1 MKKKDIY
8 LVFRFTGDNEIG
20 IEEFSKFLDN
30 TSKYLYSVKQDV
42 GKDIKLK
49 TKVVA
54 IEKGSFIINIL
65 PEITLVTSLIV
76 PLIEDTRQFIELVS
90 KIFSLIDFLRGKMYK
105 EITPTSITNYYG
117 ETTIINEVTYNIFKD
132 MDNQTF
138 KSVEKFIEDIP
149 EKRELEIYDSVSNVK
164 TVINDKNRGYFIN
177 NQRLEDDD
185 TVIVNLSE
193 KQTVIV
199 RKPALDM
206 SSKWTIHT
214 DRSIQAEIED
224 EEFSNLVKNGDISFS
239 NGMKLVVDIE
249 TTSYPNNEK
258 VKPTYIIKK
267 VHLNYKQQ
275 KLDI

>member
-1 MKKKDIY
+1 MKKDDIY

-30 TSKYLYSVKQDV
+30 TSKYLYSIKQDV

-54 IEKGSFIINIL
+54 IEKGSFIVNIL
-65 PEITLVTSLIV
+65 PEISFVAGLIL
-76 PLIEDTRQFIELVS
+76 PLIEDTRQFVELVN
-90 KIFSLIDFLRGKMYK
+90 KVFSLIDFLKGKKYK

-117 ETTIINEVTYNIFKD
+117 QTTVINEVTYNIFKN
-132 MDNQTF
+132 MENQTF

-149 EKRELEIYDSVSNVK
+149 QERELEIYDSISDVK

-177 NQRLEDDD
+177 SHELEEDENI
-185 TVIVNLSE
+185 IVNLSE
-193 KQTVIV
+193 KQTVVV
-199 RKPALDM
+199 RKPSLDM

-214 DRSIQAEIED
+214 DRSIQAEIVD
-224 EEFSNLVKNGDISFS
+224 EEFSNLVKNGDIAFS
-239 NGMKLVVDIE
+239 NGTKLVVDIE

-258 VKPTYIIKK
+258 IKPTYIIKK

-275 KLDI
+275 KFDI

>member
-1 MKKKDIY
+1 M
-8 LVFRFTGDNEIG
+8 
-20 IEEFSKFLDN
+20 
-30 TSKYLYSVKQDV
+30 
-42 GKDIKLK
+42 
-49 TKVVA
+49 
-54 IEKGSFIINIL
+54 

-76 PLIEDTRQFIELVS
+76 PLIEDTRQFIELV
-90 KIFSLIDFLRGKMYK
+90 RKMYK

-224 EEFSNLVKNGDISFS
+224 EDFSNLVKNGDISFS

>member
-1 MKKKDIY
+1 M
-8 LVFRFTGDNEIG
+8 
-20 IEEFSKFLDN
+20 
-30 TSKYLYSVKQDV
+30 
-42 GKDIKLK
+42 
-49 TKVVA
+49 
-54 IEKGSFIINIL
+54 
-65 PEITLVTSLIV
+65 
-76 PLIEDTRQFIELVS
+76 
-90 KIFSLIDFLRGKMYK
+90 
-105 EITPTSITNYYG
+105 
-117 ETTIINEVTYNIFKD
+117 
-132 MDNQTF
+132 
-138 KSVEKFIEDIP
+138 
-149 EKRELEIYDSVSNVK
+149 SNVK